1 MLQVITDLTK
11 KGEKSPL
18 AAINIITEEWL
29 EALAKRAI
37 GKEEMTK
44 YSSQSSNRECN
55 ILEVIPQMIP
65 QEIYSQTP
73 QRARN
78 FRFLSA
84 IGYFINQ
91 YNSCLIPIHVLFIDL
106 SLFPTS

>member
-11 KGEKSPL
+11 KGEKSPV
-18 AAINIITEEWL
+18 AALTIITEEWL

-37 GKEEMTK
+37 GSEEMRK
-44 YSSQSSNRECN
+44 YSSQSSNEECN
-55 ILEVIPQMIP
+55 VFEVIPQMIP
-65 QEIYSQTP
+65 QEVYSQMP
-73 QRARN
+73 RQARN
-78 FRFLSA
+78 VRFLSA

-91 YNSCLIPIHVLFIDL
+91 YTSCLVQLHVLFVDL

>member
-1 MLQVITDLTK
+1 MLQVITDLIK
-11 KGEKSPL
+11 KGEKSSL
-18 AAINIITEEWL
+18 AALNIITEEWL
-29 EALAKRAI
+29 EALAKKAI
-37 GKEEMTK
+37 GREEMIK
-44 YSSQSSNRECN
+44 YFSQSSNVECN

-65 QEIYSQTP
+65 QEVYSQTL

-78 FRFLSA
+78 FRLPSA

-91 YNSCLIPIHVLFIDL
+91 YSSFLIPIHVLFLDL